1 MSAEHVLNLL
11 IDEGGQVEYNGI
23 RVDLFSAARSAEF
36 MSSLLKIGLVS
47 LEKAAPGILDWVE
60 VPALPKTLLMTT
72 AYAIDVSPRI
82 EGEDR
87 VIDAGGVIAHAKYLT
102 TRFVDPEVDPDL
114 VRTIGVLAQMRVNQI
129 EDPGQNGIPQGGD
142 ER

>member
-11 IDEGGQVEYNGI
+11 IDEGGMVEYNGV
-23 RVDLFSAARSAEF
+23 RVDLYSAARSPDF
-36 MSSLLKIGLVS
+36 ITSLIKIGLVS
-47 LEKAAPGILDWVE
+47 LEKAAPGLLSWVE

-87 VIDAGGVIAHAKYLT
+87 IIDAGAVISHAKYLT
-102 TRFVDPEVDPDL
+102 SRFVDPEIDPEL
-114 VRTIGVLAQMRVNQI
+114 IRSIGVLAQIRVNQM
-129 EDPGQNGIPQGGD
+129 EAPDHTGAPEGGE

>member
-11 IDEGGQVEYNGI
+11 IDEGGMVEYNGI
-23 RVDLFSAARSAEF
+23 RVDLPSAARSSEF

-87 VIDAGGVIAHAKYLT
+87 VIDASGVIDHAKYLT
-102 TRFVDPEVDPDL
+102 TRFVDPELDPEL
-114 VRTIGVLAQMRVNQI
+114 VRMIGVLAQVRINQI
-129 EDPGQNGIPQGGD
+129 EGPVQSGLPQGGED
-142 ER
+142 R